1 MKLTSKKTKTLIS
14 KLKFTTGFT
23 LVEMMVA
30 IAVFS
35 IVMVTAMSALLN
47 VVDANNKARAIKTA
61 INNIHFALENISRDV
76 RMGTEYGC
84 LFDNMNEVSDG
95 CDLAS
100 GNSGFFYKSPKSNV
114 SSGSYIYYRLM
125 LNSEGSGKGQILKC
139 VSAEYSPQCNT
150 WSPVTSLEVDIK
162 KLRFYVLNQ
171 LDSTP
176 GRDQP
181 RMVIALEGEA
191 GSKDKLKTTFN
202 LQTSV
207 SQRIREE

>member
-1 MKLTSKKTKTLIS
+1 MIFKKNK
-14 KLKFTTGFT
+14 KEYGEGFT

-76 RMGTEYGC
+76 RMGTKYGC
-84 LFDNMNEVSDG
+84 LNS
-95 CDLAS
+95 S
-100 GNSGFFYKSPKSNV
+100 GDAEPCLLIGHPGFFYKSPASNV
-114 SSGSYIYYRLM
+114 NAGSYIYYKRL
-125 LNSEGSGKGQILKC
+125 EVVDSGNTKGQIFKC
-139 VSAEYSPQCNT
+139 VRADDSAPCND
-150 WSPVTSLEVDIK
+150 WSPITSLEVDIK
-162 KLRFYVLNQ
+162 KLRFYVLNDNP
-171 LDSTP
+171 LTP
-176 GRDQP
+176 DDKEQP
-181 RMVIALEGEA
+181 RMVITLEGEA

-202 LQTSV
+202 LQTGV